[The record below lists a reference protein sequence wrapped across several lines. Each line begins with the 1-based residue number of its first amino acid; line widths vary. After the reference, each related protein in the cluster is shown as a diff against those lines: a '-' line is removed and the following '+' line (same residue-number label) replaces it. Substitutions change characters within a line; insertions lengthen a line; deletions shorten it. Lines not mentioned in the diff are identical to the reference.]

1 MDTEATEDRKC
12 SNCGLSAKA
21 PGVEL
26 TGTGCCQYCRLQ
38 SGGPIT
44 LEQKRFW
51 RQKFFDLIACMPRE
65 SAYDC
70 LVSLSGGKDST
81 YTLLM
86 LKEDYGLRV
95 LAAVLDQGF
104 ISEQARRNI
113 DAVVNKAEVDCLFIR
128 PNFRALRE
136 LFSASLTRNLYS
148 PKMLERTS
156 AVCVSCMT
164 LIKGAMLATAI
175 EKRIPIIGYG
185 WSPGQA
191 YLKSSL
197 LRTNPELVKAVQMPL
212 HQAVRSVVGERLD
225 GYFLHHCHFRDGEHF
240 PTYVHPLAFEKYDE
254 QAIYRRIGEYG
265 WVKPLD
271 TDATTTN
278 CLLNSL
284 GITRH
289 IERFGYHPYAHEFA
303 NLVRQGIMSRE
314 EAERRMESRAPDH
327 ITAMVTEK
335 LELAGRNTESMSAPN
350 ENYPNTP
357 AERS

>member
-1 MDTEATEDRKC
+1 MDTEAIHDKVC
-12 SNCGLSAKA
+12 SNCGLSTKA
-21 PGVEL
+21 PGVEISGGGL
-26 TGTGCCQYCRLQ
+26 CQYCQLQ

-44 LEQKRFW
+44 PEQKRFW
-51 RQKFFDLIACMPRE
+51 RQKFFDLIACMPRDG
-65 SAYDC
+65 AYDC

-113 DAVVNKAEVDCLFIR
+113 DSVVNKAEVDCLFIK

-136 LFSASLTRNLYS
+136 LFAASVTRNLYS
-148 PKMLERTS
+148 PKILERTS
-156 AVCVSCMT
+156 AICVSCMS
-164 LIKGAMLATAI
+164 LIRGAMLATAI

-197 LRTNPELVKAVQMPL
+197 LKSNPELVKAVQMPL

-225 GYFLHHCHFRDGEHF
+225 GYFLQHYHFRNVEHF
-240 PTYVHPLAFEKYDE
+240 PTYVHPLAFEKYNE
-254 QAIYRRIGEYG
+254 EAIFRRIGEYG
-265 WVKPLD
+265 WVMPQD
-271 TDATTTN
+271 IDSTTTN
-278 CLLNSL
+278 CLLNSF
-284 GITRH
+284 GITKH
-289 IERFGYHPYAHEFA
+289 LERFGFHPYAHEYA

-314 EAERRMESRAPDH
+314 EAERRMESRAPDQ
-327 ITAMVTEK
+327 ITAMVMEK
-335 LELAGRNTESMSAPN
+335 LGLAGKNTEPQGGSDR
-350 ENYPNTP
+350 E
-357 AERS
+357 